1 MTLSKIA
8 ACSDIRTLKEALSH
22 ADFMVWNSTAEG
34 SPRGA
39 KVWQTRVDAIKKRI
53 HSIKVNNS

>member
-8 ACSDIRTLKEALSH
+8 TCTDIPTLKEALSY

-53 HSIKVNNS
+53 QGLT

>member
-8 ACSDIRTLKEALSH
+8 ACIDIPTLKEALSY

-39 KVWQTRVDAIKKRI
+39 KVWQTRVDTIKKRI
-53 HSIKVNNS
+53 QGLITKA